1 MCPIHTEQ
9 LNYRTKKKEHKRQRR
24 REKEERRNERKHKRR
39 KLSDHSDDDKQEAQE
54 EDPEENEEPTTSKK
68 VTEVSDTPVEAADE
82 HIWSKQLDISKEQ
95 PSREQE
101 FERYLEDLLM

>member
-1 MCPIHTEQ
+1 MCPVHTEQ

-24 REKEERRNERKHKRR
+24 REKEERKNERKHKRR
-39 KLSDHSDDDKQEAQE
+39 KLSDHDDDDKTEAQE
-54 EDPEENEEPTTSKK
+54 KDPEENEAPITSKK
-68 VTEVSDTPVEAADE
+68 ASEVTDTPVEAADE
-82 HIWSKQLDISKEQ
+82 KIWSKNLDISKEQ

>member
-1 MCPIHTEQ
+1 MHTEQ

-24 REKEERRNERKHKRR
+24 REKEDLKAERKHKRR
-39 KLSDHSDDDKQEAQE
+39 KLNDNSDDDKKGPQE
-54 EDPEENEEPTTSKK
+54 EHPDEDEMPTTCQKETD
-68 VTEVSDTPVEAADE
+68 VESDKPVEAVDE